1 MDSSMRSWVCGV
13 GVGAGLVFLLDP
25 TGGARRRALIRDKV
39 VRASRKTRHA
49 VDTTGRDL
57 GNRMTGL
64 MSGARVMF
72 ENDTADD
79 RVIEHRVRTELGR
92 ITSHPRAI
100 AVCADDAVVTLTG
113 DVLASDVSGVLRGAA
128 GVRGVNVVQN
138 NMTVHQSA
146 DGIPALQGS
155 SRRPDQWTTWLRE
168 GWSPSAM
175 LLAGTATAAAAIVTA
190 VAVRRAA

>member
-25 TGGARRRALIRDKV
+25 DRGARRRALIRDKV
-39 VRASRKTRHA
+39 VRASRKTRNA
-49 VDTTGRDL
+49 VDATGRDL

-64 MSGARVMF
+64 MAGARVMF
-72 ENDTADD
+72 ENDTAND
-79 RVIEHRVRTELGR
+79 RVIEQRVRAELGR

-100 AVCADDAVVTLTG
+100 VVRANDAVITLTG
-113 DVLASDVSGVLRGAA
+113 DVLASEVSGVLHGAA
-128 GVRGVNVVQN
+128 DVRGVNFVQN

-146 DGIPALQGS
+146 EGIPSLQGS
-155 SRRPDQWTTWLRE
+155 SARADQWTTWLRE
-168 GWSPSAM
+168 GWSPGTM
-175 LLAGTATAAAAIVTA
+175 WLAGTATAAAAIVTA

>member
-1 MDSSMRSWVCGV
+1 MRCRRHSFSDAHESDGV
-13 GVGAGLVFLLDP
+13 HHS
-25 TGGARRRALIRDKV
+25 ALSVAI
-39 VRASRKTRHA
+39 
-49 VDTTGRDL
+49 
-57 GNRMTGL
+57 
-64 MSGARVMF
+64 
-72 ENDTADD
+72 
-79 RVIEHRVRTELGR
+79 TEP
-92 ITSHPRAI
+92 SNPRAI

-128 GVRGVNVVQN
+128 GVRGVNFVQN

>member
-25 TGGARRRALIRDKV
+25 DRGSRRRALIRDKV
-39 VRASRKTRHA
+39 VRAGRTSRNA
-49 VDTTGRDL
+49 VDATGRDL

-64 MSGARVMF
+64 MAGARVMF

-79 RVIEHRVRTELGR
+79 RVIEQRVRAELGR

-100 AVCADDAVVTLTG
+100 VVRVNDSVVTLTG
-113 DVLASDVSGVLRGAA
+113 DVLGSELSGVLRGAA
-128 GVRGVNVVQN
+128 GVRGVNFVQN
-138 NMTVHQSA
+138 NMTVHPSA
-146 DGIPALQGS
+146 DGIPALQGAS
-155 SRRPDQWTTWLRE
+155 ARPDQWTTWLRE

>member
-25 TGGARRRALIRDKV
+25 DRGSRRRGLIRDKV
-39 VRASRKTRHA
+39 VRASRKTRNA

-57 GNRMTGL
+57 GNRMSGL
-64 MSGARVMF
+64 MAGARVMF

-79 RVIEHRVRTELGR
+79 RVIEQRVRAELGR

-100 AVCADDAVVTLTG
+100 VVRVNDSVVTLTG
-113 DVLASDVSGVLRGAA
+113 DVLGSELSGVLHGAA
-128 GVRGVNVVQN
+128 GVRGVNFVQN

-155 SRRPDQWTTWLRE
+155 SARLNQWTTWLRE

-175 LLAGTATAAAAIVTA
+175 VLAGTATAAAAIVAA